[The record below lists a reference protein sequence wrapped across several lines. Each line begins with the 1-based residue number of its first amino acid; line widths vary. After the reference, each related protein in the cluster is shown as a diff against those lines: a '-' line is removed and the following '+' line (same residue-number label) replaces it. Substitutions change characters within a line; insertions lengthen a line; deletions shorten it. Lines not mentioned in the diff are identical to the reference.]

1 MGREERPLND
11 SLKNYEAM
19 LNEIDD
25 GVGEVDIKG
34 NLTYINNAGCRL
46 WGYAR
51 EEIIGTNYKF
61 YTDQEGVKVV
71 REAYN
76 KVYKTGQPNR
86 FIHDIVRKDGTKRIV
101 EDSVSPIR
109 NGKDEIIGF
118 RAVQRDVT
126 DRVETERRFA
136 SHRRRLEAIFGSVK
150 DAIITVDREQ
160 KVIEINKSAQDICGI
175 DIEKIGGKV
184 FSECLGQCGGT
195 CADVLRQTLGKQI
208 PISGYRIECAHQN
221 RYQQLVSINS
231 TPLLDYQGNFTGA
244 VMVIRDITLLRDLQR
259 ELRERHKFQ
268 NIIGRS
274 EKMQEIYHLL
284 EDLASLETTVL
295 ITGESGTGKELVA
308 RALHYSGQRSFTP
321 FVAVNCS
328 ALAESLLESELFGH
342 VRGAFTGAV
351 KDKQGR
357 FEAADGGTILLDE
370 IGDISPLIQ
379 LKLLRVLQEK
389 VFERVGESTP
399 RKVDVRVI
407 ASTNKDLKEKVRNG
421 EFREDLYYRLMV
433 VEVALPPLRERRE
446 DMPLLV
452 DHFIHKFNEEF
463 NKDIEGISREV
474 LNIFMGYPWPGNV
487 RELEHVIEHAFILCR
502 GKVITVENL
511 PADIRDN
518 PVMEKVKHANR
529 HVVKEATS
537 EQKIMEALQKTGGN
551 KAKAARLLGIN
562 RRTLYRIIAKNQP
575 NCVS

>member
-1 MGREERPLND
+1 MSEGKSREEYLK
-11 SLKNYEAM
+11 SLEAM
-19 LNEIDD
+19 LNEIED

-34 NLTYINNAGCRL
+34 NLLYINDAGCRF
-46 WGYAR
+46 WGYSR
-51 EEIIGTNYKF
+51 EEIIGTSYKS
-61 YTDQEGVKVV
+61 YTDQEGIKVI

-76 KVYKTGQPNR
+76 KVYKTGEPLM
-86 FIHDIVRKDGTKRIV
+86 FIHNIVRSDGLKRIM
-101 EDSVSPIR
+101 EDFVSPVKND
-109 NGKDEIIGF
+109 NGEVIGF
-118 RAVQRDVT
+118 RSVQRDVT
-126 DRVETERRFA
+126 DRIEAEKRFA
-136 SHRRRLEAIFGSVK
+136 SHRRHLEAIFGSVK

-160 KVIEINKSAQDICGI
+160 RVIEINKSAEDICGI
-175 DIEKIGGKV
+175 DIQDVGGKV
-184 FSECLGQCGGT
+184 FSECIEQCEGACT
-195 CADVLRQTLGKQI
+195 AVLKQTLEKQQ
-208 PISGYRIECAHQN
+208 PFSEFRIECGHQS

-274 EKMQEIYHLL
+274 ESMQDIYHLL

-308 RALHYSGQRSFTP
+308 RALHYSGQRSFKP
-321 FVAVNCS
+321 FITVNCS

-407 ASTNKDLKEKVRNG
+407 ASTNRNLKEKVKKG
-421 EFREDLYYRLMV
+421 EFREDLFYRLMV
-433 VEVALPPLRERRE
+433 VEVALPPLRERLE
-446 DMPLLV
+446 DLPLLV
-452 DHFIHKFNEEF
+452 DHFIHRFNEEF
-463 NKDIEGISREV
+463 KKEIEGISRDV
-474 LNIFMGYPWPGNV
+474 LNKFMEYSWPGNV
-487 RELEHVIEHAFILCR
+487 RELEHALEHAFILCR
-502 GKVITVENL
+502 GKVIALEHL
-511 PADIRDN
+511 PVAIRDFGLSGKIK
-518 PVMEKVKHANR
+518 EIGKTAVK
-529 HVVKEATS
+529 KPTS
-537 EQKIMEALQKTGGN
+537 EQKIMEAIDKAGGN

-562 RRTLYRIIAKNQP
+562 RRTLYRKISKKSEEQ
-575 NCVS
+575 